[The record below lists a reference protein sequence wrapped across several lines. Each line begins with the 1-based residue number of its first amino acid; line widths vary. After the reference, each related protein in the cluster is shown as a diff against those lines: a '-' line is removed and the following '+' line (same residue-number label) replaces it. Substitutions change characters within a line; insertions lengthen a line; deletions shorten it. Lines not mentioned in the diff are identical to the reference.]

1 MDAITI
7 EMQVTV
13 VPAEFDD
20 IRTTSLVGYLDATY
34 ADLVARLGEPRRY
47 DEAGFKIDAEW
58 LLKDA
63 SGRLGALTV
72 YNYKNGRNYNG
83 AHAAPVEQITDWNV
97 GGRGGASVAL
107 ATGLFGERFTAA

>member
-1 MDAITI
+1 M
-7 EMQVTV
+7 
-13 VPAEFDD
+13 
-20 IRTTSLVGYLDATY
+20 SLKINQFPLNTKKIGNNGGPS
-34 ADLVARLGEPRRY
+34 RNFFKFGLGFVKNL
-47 DEAGFKIDAEW
+47 EAGFKIDAEW

-63 SGRLGALTV
+63 SGLLGALTV

-107 ATGLFGERFTAA
+107 ANALFGAHFTAA

>member
-7 EMQVTV
+7 DMQVTV

-34 ADLVARLGEPRRY
+34 PDLVARLGEPRRY

-63 SGRLGALTV
+63 SGLLGALTV
-72 YNYKNGRNYNG
+72 YNYKNGG
-83 AHAAPVEQITDWNV
+83 AGIN
-97 GGRGGASVAL
+97 R
-107 ATGLFGERFTAA
+107 